1 MRVRYQNPGT
11 DIAEQF
17 RHSVGNDMGIIRA
30 DIGRHLTEKLIQR
43 LLALGELRVLEK
55 IRPQPLVRL
64 TLLFPALSAYCLQVF
79 IKARV
84 MTNMIGDTD
93 ED

>member
-1 MRVRYQNPGT
+1 
-11 DIAEQF
+11 
-17 RHSVGNDMGIIRA
+17 MGIIRA
-30 DIGRHLTEKLIQR
+30 GIGRHLTEKLIQR

-84 MTNMIGDTD
+84 MANMIGDTD
-93 ED
+93 EN

>member
-1 MRVRYQNPGT
+1 
-11 DIAEQF
+11 
-17 RHSVGNDMGIIRA
+17 MGIIRA
-30 DIGRHLTEKLIQR
+30 GIGRHLTEKLIQR

-64 TLLFPALSAYCLQVF
+64 TLLFPTLSAYCLQVF

-84 MTNMIGDTD
+84 MANMIGDTD
-93 ED
+93 EN

>member
-1 MRVRYQNPGT
+1 MRLIDWLSRDVVAIVDDDGDSCQS
-11 DIAEQF
+11 
-17 RHSVGNDMGIIRA
+17 H
-30 DIGRHLTEKLIQR
+30 KLIQR

-64 TLLFPALSAYCLQVF
+64 TLLFPALSAYCLQVLV
-79 IKARV
+79 KTRV
-84 MTNMIGDTD
+84 MANMIGDTD

>member
-1 MRVRYQNPGT
+1 
-11 DIAEQF
+11 
-17 RHSVGNDMGIIRA
+17 MGIIRA

-64 TLLFPALSAYCLQVF
+64 TLLVPALSAYCLQVF

>member
-1 MRVRYQNPGT
+1 MHGAYK
-11 DIAEQF
+11 
-17 RHSVGNDMGIIRA
+17 
-30 DIGRHLTEKLIQR
+30 IGRAEKLIQR

>member
-1 MRVRYQNPGT
+1 MSMARISVEARMPFLCT
-11 DIAEQF
+11 DDGSEGPFGFLSLEFSDSAANAF
-17 RHSVGNDMGIIRA
+17 RF
-30 DIGRHLTEKLIQR
+30 K
-43 LLALGELRVLEK
+43 
-55 IRPQPLVRL
+55 PLVRL